1 MSKTLLR
8 PKVLVDCNDLM
19 INDNTLQWSSRFSK
33 EGGSVIT
40 IAAYARPGTA
50 ETAAAWTIIQYTA
63 DSSGDIVA
71 GKHANGKFDML
82 NVYDN
87 GDQNIIA
94 GATAADPGVITYTSA
109 NYTGGD
115 LDAVADGDIIEITG
129 VAGMVELNT
138 NFYLINNINTG
149 AKTFEIQTLAG
160 VDVDTT
166 AFTAYTSGG
175 VMHKRTFSN
184 YTFS

>member
-8 PKVLVDCNDLM
+8 PKVLVDCNDKM
-19 INDNTLQWSSRFSK
+19 INDNTLQWGSRFSK
-33 EGGSVIT
+33 EGGSVVT

-50 ETAAAWTIIQYTA
+50 ETAAGWAILQYTI
-63 DSSGDIVA
+63 DGSGDITE

-87 GDQNIIA
+87 GDQNVIA
-94 GATAADPGVITYTSA
+94 GATEADPCVITYTTA

-129 VAGMVELNT
+129 VGGMTELNT

-149 AKTFEIQTLAG
+149 AKTFELQTLAG
-160 VDVDTT
+160 VDVDSQAYTT
-166 AFTAYTSGG
+166 YTSGG
-175 VMHKRTFSN
+175 VMHKRTYSN
-184 YTFS
+184 YSFS

>member
-19 INDNTLQWSSRFSK
+19 INDNTLQWQSFFSK

-40 IAAYARPGTA
+40 IAAYARDGVSDDEA
-50 ETAAAWTIIQYTA
+50 GWAIRQYTI
-63 DSSGDIVA
+63 DSAGDIIRGRA
-71 GKHANGKFDML
+71 ANGKFDMI
-82 NVYDN
+82 NVLDN
-87 GDQNIIA
+87 GDQNIIT
-94 GATAADPGVITYTSA
+94 GATAADPGVISYTSD

-129 VAGMVELNT
+129 VSGMVELND

-149 AKTFEIQTLAG
+149 AKTFELQTLAG
-160 VDVDTT
+160 VDVNTS

-175 VMHKRTFSN
+175 IMHKRTFSN
-184 YTFS
+184 YSFS